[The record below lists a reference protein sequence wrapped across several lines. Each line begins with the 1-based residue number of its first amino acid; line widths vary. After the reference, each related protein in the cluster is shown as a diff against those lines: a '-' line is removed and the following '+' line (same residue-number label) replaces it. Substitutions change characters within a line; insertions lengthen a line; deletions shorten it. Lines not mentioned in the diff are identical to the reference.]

1 MNPSTQVMA
10 WPRVCLEGPGVVP
23 EVDSYP
29 KDNLFL
35 PWTWAP
41 VWNIQ
46 SLYMPGGGA
55 ARDSRVRFCRLV
67 RGRLGTLFLP
77 QPRPWLCLLGE
88 LGVHRKRCLEPQ
100 A

>member
-46 SLYMPGGGA
+46 SLYMPGGGSQRFQGEVLPVGERSPQDFISPPA
-55 ARDSRVRFCRLV
+55 KAMALPSR
-67 RGRLGTLFLP
+67 GAWG
-77 QPRPWLCLLGE
+77 
-88 LGVHRKRCLEPQ
+88 